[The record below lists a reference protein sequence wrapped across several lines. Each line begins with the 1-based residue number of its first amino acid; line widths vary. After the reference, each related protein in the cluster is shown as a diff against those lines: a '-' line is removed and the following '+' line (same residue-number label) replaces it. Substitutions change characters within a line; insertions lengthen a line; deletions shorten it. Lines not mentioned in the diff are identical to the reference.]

1 MKRATGSFEVSL
13 QSLPNEDVS
22 ANPLLGRMLLIKKFT
37 GDLSGSARGQ
47 MLSAMTTV
55 KGSAGYVA
63 IDHVT
68 GELDG
73 RQGSFILQHS
83 GAMNRGLQSLSIMV
97 VPDSGTGELMGLSGT
112 LSINVIDG
120 RHFYDFIYSLPEQ
133 GRLKATG

>member
-1 MKRATGSFEVSL
+1 MRRATGSFEVSL
-13 QSLPNEDVS
+13 QPLPNADVT
-22 ANPLLGRMLLIKKFT
+22 ADGQFGRMLLNKKFI
-37 GDLSGSARGQ
+37 GDLVASARGQ
-47 MLSAMTTV
+47 MLTAQTPV

-73 RQGSFILQHS
+73 RKGGFVLQHS
-83 GAMNRGLQSLSIMV
+83 GSMNRGVPSLSIMV
-97 VPDSGTGELMGLSGT
+97 VPDTGTGELTGLSGT
-112 LSINVIDG
+112 LSINIIDG